1 MKLYLRTLL
10 LACLVAVAA
19 SARANDYYFR
29 GSSTL
34 WLTEDYFKFT
44 QIPSNDGTET
54 YQLLLTEISGTFR
67 IGGETKTISELGWY
81 VSDPNQPLSNW
92 DVNLGYVSGYTD
104 ENTSI
109 VSDDIASTDGITLNL
124 KNYTYSTDTSDENFV
139 PAWEGD
145 NTFSNDKLSYNIKV
159 ADDTYLK
166 HVVLTLK
173 VSDSGATLN
182 IARITNDN
190 VADGVPTYLYVESD
204 WINAQKYLPSMRLYK
219 DASDVNHYK
228 TKVLNYLGGYI
239 SVKEI
244 PMFNFNK
251 NSHLDE
257 TKLVITEVTEEGYK
271 TSAVCDGAEGQPDYR
286 GYLLYEGGRSG
297 KFVDTSDIYSAT
309 VEATEGG
316 NNYKGWFVNVSY
328 NTLTNVVV
336 KLYYDITAEHTGTS
350 DVTNTELHITG
361 DTSPVAAADTET
373 ETPTSTSGII
383 SFEFKYAEQKDN
395 GEWKTATLTKQS
407 DNVDYVDGNGYVTYS
422 TTLSFTDEFNAAFY
436 VQEIIKS
443 QNSEGE
449 NSESTIDFK
458 SKNGG
463 TWDETKEYCGVEGY
477 WEDNDYVSTWDVVP
491 ETDKTI
497 ANAQEAANQALKEA
511 YAAYKEALAA
521 LEKAEESG
529 DAEAIKKA
537 TEVYEPAQKAYAT
550 ARDKKKVV
558 DASAENGYLNT
569 AVTQFCK
576 SGEEHSAVRT
586 STAADALYYAAKL
599 AANSQ
604 TINVTVTFKYNITDP
619 DNSILIITTD
629 NGSITYSGVSVV
641 PADVEVEDAPVEY
654 YNLSGVRVDGSIPGL
669 YIRRQG
675 NKVSK
680 VIIK

>member
-1 MKLYLRTLL
+1 
-10 LACLVAVAA
+10 
-19 SARANDYYFR
+19 
-29 GSSTL
+29 
-34 WLTEDYFKFT
+34 
-44 QIPSNDGTET
+44 
-54 YQLLLTEISGTFR
+54 
-67 IGGETKTISELGWY
+67 
-81 VSDPNQPLSNW
+81 
-92 DVNLGYVSGYTD
+92 
-104 ENTSI
+104 
-109 VSDDIASTDGITLNL
+109 
-124 KNYTYSTDTSDENFV
+124 
-139 PAWEGD
+139 
-145 NTFSNDKLSYNIKV
+145 
-159 ADDTYLK
+159 
-166 HVVLTLK
+166 
-173 VSDSGATLN
+173 
-182 IARITNDN
+182 
-190 VADGVPTYLYVESD
+190 
-204 WINAQKYLPSMRLYK
+204 
-219 DASDVNHYK
+219 
-228 TKVLNYLGGYI
+228 
-239 SVKEI
+239 
-244 PMFNFNK
+244 
-251 NSHLDE
+251 
-257 TKLVITEVTEEGYK
+257 
-271 TSAVCDGAEGQPDYR
+271 
-286 GYLLYEGGRSG
+286 
-297 KFVDTSDIYSAT
+297 
-309 VEATEGG
+309 
-316 NNYKGWFVNVSY
+316 
-328 NTLTNVVV
+328 VV

-443 QNSEGE
+443 QNSEG
-449 NSESTIDFK
+449 NTSESTVDFK

-477 WEDNDYVSTWDVVP
+477 WEDNDYVSKWSVVS
-491 ETDKTI
+491 ETKE
-497 ANAQEAANQALKEA
+497 ALEAAKTATEAALEATKEALKEA
-511 YAAYKEALAA
+511 EENKDQTEIDRLKKEQEN
-521 LEKAEESG
+521 LEADIKA
-529 DAEAIKKA
+529 I
-537 TEVYEPAQKAYAT
+537 
-550 ARDKKKVV
+550 
-558 DASAENGYLNT
+558 ENGYLPT

-599 AANSQ
+599 AANNQ

-629 NGSITYSGVSVV
+629 NSSITYSGVSVV

>member
-443 QNSEGE
+443 QNSEG
-449 NSESTIDFK
+449 NTSESTVDFK

-463 TWDETKEYCGVEGY
+463 TWKDDKEYRDETKEYCGADGY
-477 WEDNDYVSTWDVVP
+477 WEDDDYVSKWSVVS
-491 ETDKTI
+491 ETEE
-497 ANAQEAANQALKEA
+497 ALEAAKTATNAALEATKEALKEA
-511 YAAYKEALAA
+511 EENGDQTEIDRLKKEQEN
-521 LEKAEESG
+521 LEADIKAIESG
-529 DAEAIKKA
+529 
-537 TEVYEPAQKAYAT
+537 
-550 ARDKKKVV
+550 
-558 DASAENGYLNT
+558 YLPT

-599 AANSQ
+599 AANNQ

-629 NGSITYSGVSVV
+629 NSSITYSGVSVV

>member
-109 VSDDIASTDGITLNL
+109 VSDDIAVTDGITLNL

-173 VSDSGATLN
+173 VSESGATLN
-182 IARITNDN
+182 IARITNGN

-443 QNSEGE
+443 QNSEG
-449 NSESTIDFK
+449 NTSESTVDFK

-477 WEDNDYVSTWDVVP
+477 WEDNDYVSKWSVVS
-491 ETDKTI
+491 ETKE
-497 ANAQEAANQALKEA
+497 ALEAAKTATEAALEATKEALKEA
-511 YAAYKEALAA
+511 EENKDQTEIDRLKKEQEN
-521 LEKAEESG
+521 LEADIKAIESG
-529 DAEAIKKA
+529 
-537 TEVYEPAQKAYAT
+537 
-550 ARDKKKVV
+550 
-558 DASAENGYLNT
+558 YLPT

-599 AANSQ
+599 AANNQ

-629 NGSITYSGVSVV
+629 NSSITYSGVSVV

>member
-81 VSDPNQPLSNW
+81 VSDTNQPLSNW
-92 DVNLGYVSGYTD
+92 DVNLGYVSGYTG

-109 VSDDIASTDGITLNL
+109 VSNDIASTGITLNL

-139 PAWEGD
+139 PASEGD

-257 TKLVITEVTEEGYK
+257 TKLVITEVTEEDYK

-443 QNSEGE
+443 QNSEG
-449 NSESTIDFK
+449 NTSESTVDFK

-463 TWDETKEYCGVEGY
+463 TWKDDKEYRDETKEYCGADGY
-477 WEDNDYVSTWDVVP
+477 WEDDDYVSKWSVVS
-491 ETDKTI
+491 ETEE
-497 ANAQEAANQALKEA
+497 ALEAAKTATNAALEATKEALKEA
-511 YAAYKEALAA
+511 EENGDQTEIDRLKKEQEN
-521 LEKAEESG
+521 LEADIKAIESG
-529 DAEAIKKA
+529 
-537 TEVYEPAQKAYAT
+537 
-550 ARDKKKVV
+550 
-558 DASAENGYLNT
+558 YLPT

-599 AANSQ
+599 AANNQ

-629 NGSITYSGVSVV
+629 NSSITYSGVSVV